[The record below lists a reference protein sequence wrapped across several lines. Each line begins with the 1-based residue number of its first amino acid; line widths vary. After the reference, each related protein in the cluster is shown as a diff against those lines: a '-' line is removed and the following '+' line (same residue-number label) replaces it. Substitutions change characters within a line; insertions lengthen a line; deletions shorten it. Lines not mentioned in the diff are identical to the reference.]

1 MVKNFSECAKD
12 GGKIVIKKLKN
23 GKTVKICY
31 DSNGNPHYKNSNKKN
46 NRNNNKQFGPASP
59 DSLINLAEHF
69 NQRSNN

>member
-46 NRNNNKQFGPASP
+46 NRNKTV
-59 DSLINLAEHF
+59 DS
-69 NQRSNN
+69 